1 MERYPSRPGH
11 VRPGRHYPTP
21 QPPRWDAAAV
31 RLMLAFAVL
40 LFALALVLHA
50 ASRLL

>member
-1 MERYPSRPGH
+1 LE
-11 VRPGRHYPTP
+11 
-21 QPPRWDAAAV
+21 AAAV

-40 LFALALVLHA
+40 LFALAFVLHA